1 MKLATVRKYIGSK
14 PGAWEDTPF
23 GPDVL
28 VPKVGKKMFALVAWK
43 ADPLRISLKGDP
55 FLNEVMREE
64 WDAVLPGYHLNKKH
78 WNTIILDG
86 SVPTKTI
93 KDWIDASYDLV
104 VASLTKKERAAL
116 GNKLTS
122 KD

>member
-28 VPKVGKKMFALVAWK
+28 VPKVAKKMFAIVALK
-43 ADPLRISLKGDP
+43 TDPLRISLKGEP
-55 FLNEVMREE
+55 FINEILREKYE
-64 WDAVLPGYHLNKKH
+64 AVEPGYHLNKKH
-78 WNTIILDG
+78 WNTVVLDG
-86 SVPTKTI
+86 TIPTKEV
-93 KDWIDASYDLV
+93 KEWIDASYDLV

-116 GNKLTS
+116 E
-122 KD
+122 